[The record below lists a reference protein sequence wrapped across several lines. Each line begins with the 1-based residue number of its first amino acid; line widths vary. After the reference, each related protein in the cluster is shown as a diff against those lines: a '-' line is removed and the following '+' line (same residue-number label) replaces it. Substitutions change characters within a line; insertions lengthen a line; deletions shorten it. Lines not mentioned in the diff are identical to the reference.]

1 VSQIKDWDKIK
12 AVAEHLPNLSATG
25 QVQLLAALADCGQPG
40 AARAAVMGAA
50 KSRNEEVRIAAL
62 KALAV
67 LGDESTVTLL
77 AEIAALSTGAE
88 RRTARESLYSLK
100 GAKVDERIIGSVL
113 GAEPGVKVE
122 LVRSIAQR
130 RINAGAKTLLTTVQD
145 SDSKVRLESWKALR
159 VVDNRKVPGLISLML
174 KAQSDTE
181 RREAEKTV
189 AAVANTFA
197 KSERAM
203 PILQQLASTDDVD
216 AACSLLRVLGKT
228 GGDGGL
234 EMLRGTLNEDDP
246 KLVDAAIRGLVEW
259 PDDEPMAELFKIAQ
273 ISESEVHRVLAL
285 RGYVRMIGL
294 EERSPKEAVKMYRL
308 AMSQAADTSAKKMVL
323 SGLAEVKSVA
333 AMKFVADYVDDD
345 ELGAEAASAAA
356 ASAAVRIVGDLLR
369 RGLGEQ
375 CRPILEKIA
384 QTARNEDVRE
394 GAQEMIGWI
403 EEEGDDDD

>member
-1 VSQIKDWDKIK
+1 
-12 AVAEHLPNLSATG
+12 
-25 QVQLLAALADCGQPG
+25 
-40 AARAAVMGAA
+40 
-50 KSRNEEVRIAAL
+50 
-62 KALAV
+62 
-67 LGDESTVTLL
+67 
-77 AEIAALSTGAE
+77 
-88 RRTARESLYSLK
+88 
-100 GAKVDERIIGSVL
+100 
-113 GAEPGVKVE
+113 
-122 LVRSIAQR
+122 
-130 RINAGAKTLLTTVQD
+130 
-145 SDSKVRLESWKALR
+145 
-159 VVDNRKVPGLISLML
+159 ML

-181 RREAEKTV
+181 RREAERAV

-197 KSERAM
+197 KDRRAL
-203 PILQQLASTDDVD
+203 PILEEIASTDDDVD

-234 EMLRGTLNEDDP
+234 EMLRGALTEEYP
-246 KLVDAAIRGLVEW
+246 PIVDAAIRGLAEW
-259 PDDEPMAELFKIAQ
+259 PDDGPMDDLLRIAQ
-273 ISESEVHRVLAL
+273 TSDNQTHRVLAIRAYL
-285 RGYVRMIGL
+285 RMIGL
-294 EERSPKEAVKMYRL
+294 DKDRRPEESLKLYRQAMDL
-308 AMSQAADTSAKKMVL
+308 APDTNAKKMVL

-345 ELGAEAASAAA
+345 ELGAEA